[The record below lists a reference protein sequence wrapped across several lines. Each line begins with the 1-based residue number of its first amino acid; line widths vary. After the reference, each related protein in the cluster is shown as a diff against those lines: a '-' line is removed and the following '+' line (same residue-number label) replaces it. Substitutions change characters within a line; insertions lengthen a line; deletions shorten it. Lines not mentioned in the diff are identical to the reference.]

1 MTGAQLSRTSGRRRA
16 IKGLLASSTDD
27 APMFPIKYSS
37 IFRNRWIAVLWAAGI
52 VWLALSFTAADE
64 GAAPTANVTAT
75 KTDGTIADDTAEV
88 RALVEKLQKMN

>member
-1 MTGAQLSRTSGRRRA
+1 MA
-16 IKGLLASSTDD
+16 DND
-27 APMFPIKYSS
+27 PMFPIKYSS

-52 VWLALSFTAADE
+52 VWFALSFTAPDE
-64 GAAPTANVTAT
+64 GAAPTGNVTAT